1 MATSRTPDKA
11 SAPAPA
17 RRPPPWL
24 LLAGLLAL
32 SLLGLL
38 VEGLIGATDDRAL
51 AWGGGLGMVA
61 AGALAWLRTREG
73 ATLSLRVALG
83 FAGGLA
89 IVALGGALLAGAH
102 VAVTT
107 VAIAGG
113 FALIA
118 LTVPLEP
125 SEARSSYAS
134 ALVLAV
140 LLGLALTFSLGG
152 LAKIPAALA
161 VLFAF
166 FSLKRVVEA
175 SVEEKPV
182 AAPAP
187 VVVAP
192 APAVVVPLVPVV
204 TEPTESMRK
213 ELDRLRA
220 AEKELRQAK
229 QDAESAMMAKGEFLA
244 TMSHE
249 IRTPLNGIIPLLDI
263 LLSSKLAPDQHEYVV
278 TAFSSAKQLLSIVD
292 DILDYSKIEANKLE
306 LETVGINI
314 REIVDSVT
322 RLMLRNAEGKGL
334 KFTSSIDPNVRLA
347 MRGDPVRLRQV
358 LTNLVSN
365 AIKFTERGQVDVKVS
380 KRGETRT
387 HYELVFAVRDTGIG
401 LSGEQQA
408 RLFKP
413 FSQADASTTRIHGG
427 TGLGLVI
434 CRRLVELMGGQI
446 GVKSE
451 TGRGS
456 TFWFTAPLLKA
467 VGDMTPSRQDLHG
480 ARALIVSTDQP
491 LLRRLTANFTHWG
504 VQFTHTTVSPEA
516 LAKLRS
522 AANMGDSWAF
532 DFLVLDWGAM
542 KATAATL
549 ARNVIKEPVLDRARV
564 VALNVEEEIPP
575 DLKGSARFVSFGKQF
590 AEADLKGAL
599 TKMLVGEAAEAVKS
613 VDELVPAPSA
623 VPNITGEHVAYKPS
637 ATPPPGVTQQMPALS
652 AGAPAAPAQ
661 RGVGGHVLLV
671 EDNAVNRQVAQRLLS
686 LVGVSFDVAEHGKQA
701 LERLEIGE
709 YDAILLD
716 CQMPIMDGYATAR
729 TVRRLE
735 AEGKRPARIP
745 IVAMT
750 ANAMAG
756 DREKCL
762 AAGMDDYMSKP
773 LNRALL
779 EQMLQKWLP
788 AGARS
793 RAQAA
798 AAPAKPAAAP
808 APVAV
813 AQPIK
818 DPPRVESAAINQE
831 IVQDLIEMMGNE
843 FTDLVRVYLEDTPR
857 SIEAL
862 ERAAGSGQIDG
873 LVAPSHSLKSTSANL
888 GAMGLSEM
896 AKKIEHGARAHSLPG
911 EPTLLVA
918 QLRHEYQRVSGELK
932 RLLSEAH
939 K

>member
-1 MATSRTPDKA
+1 MATSKSSGNDTA
-11 SAPAPA
+11 AE
-17 RRPPPWL
+17 RRAPPWL
-24 LLAGLLAL
+24 VLAGLLAL
-32 SLLGLL
+32 SALAL
-38 VEGLIGATDDRAL
+38 VLERFIGATDATAL
-51 AWGGGLGMVA
+51 AWGGGLGLVA
-61 AGALAWLRTREG
+61 AAALTWLRLREG
-73 ATLSLRVALG
+73 AALTLPVALG

-89 IVALGGALLAGAH
+89 VVALVGALLAGAH
-102 VAVTT
+102 IAVTT
-107 VAIAGG
+107 LALAGG

-118 LTVPLEP
+118 LTVPLAP
-125 SEARSSYAS
+125 SQPRSSYAS

-140 LLGLALTFSLGG
+140 LVGLALTFALGG
-152 LAKIPAALA
+152 LAKIPGALA

-166 FSLKRVVEA
+166 LSLKRVVEA
-175 SVEEKPV
+175 PAESEAAAAPAAVV

-187 VVVAP
+187 PPVVA
-192 APAVVVPLVPVV
+192 APLVAAQS
-204 TEPTESMRK
+204 EASESMRK
-213 ELDRLRA
+213 ELERLRA

-229 QDAESAMMAKGEFLA
+229 QDAEAAMMAKGEFLA

-387 HYELVFAVRDTGIG
+387 HYELVFAVRDTGVG
-401 LSGEQQA
+401 LSNEQQS

-451 TGRGS
+451 LNRGS

-467 VGDMTPSRQDLHG
+467 VGDMAPSRQDLHG
-480 ARALIVSTDQP
+480 ARALIVSTDQA
-491 LLRRLTANFTHWG
+491 LLRRLTASFTHWG

-522 AANMGDSWAF
+522 AANMGESWAF
-532 DFLVLDWGAM
+532 DFLILDWGAM

-564 VALNVEEEIPP
+564 VALNIEEDVPP
-575 DLKGSARFVSFGKQF
+575 DLKGSPRFAGFGKQF

-599 TKMLVGEAAEAVKS
+599 QRMLVGEGLEPTKS

-623 VPNITGEHVAYKPS
+623 SPNITGEHVAYRPS
-637 ATPPPGVTQQMPALS
+637 SAPPPGVTQQMPAVTPS
-652 AGAPAAPAQ
+652 SAPAQ
-661 RGVGGHVLLV
+661 RGMGGHVLLV

-729 TVRRLE
+729 NVRRLE

-779 EQMLQKWLP
+779 EQMLQQWLP

-798 AAPAKPAAAP
+798 APVTRRTAA
-808 APVAV
+808 
-813 AQPIK
+813 
-818 DPPRVESAAINQE
+818 S
-831 IVQDLIEMMGNE
+831 
-843 FTDLVRVYLEDTPR
+843 
-857 SIEAL
+857 
-862 ERAAGSGQIDG
+862 
-873 LVAPSHSLKSTSANL
+873 SLAKSTGFTRCSTNPASRLSRTSSA
-888 GAMGLSEM
+888 
-896 AKKIEHGARAHSLPG
+896 
-911 EPTLLVA
+911 
-918 QLRHEYQRVSGELK
+918 
-932 RLLSEAH
+932 
-939 K
+939 